1 MVDTQ
6 GMLTVWNL
14 MDTMNEI
21 KSERLEALMLDDR
34 YRDKVKNIDL
44 KLYSN
49 AQLGEDLLVESN
61 FAPNGKKQVDLKVY
75 VSKRAK
81 GEPARRVCKAV
92 YTLAIEAKQYGEW
105 ARFDVSVCG
114 YMCFCMVFHPPAAIA
129 AHRTYNE
136 YDLCLP

>member
-1 MVDTQ
+1 MWGRFFYVYNLNEMKNFFTTVRKAGPLKTRKQLSINGNMVDTQ

-81 GEPARRVCKAV
+81 GEPSRRVCKAV
-92 YTLAIEAKQYGEW
+92 YTLAIEAK
-105 ARFDVSVCG
+105 
-114 YMCFCMVFHPPAAIA
+114 
-129 AHRTYNE
+129 
-136 YDLCLP
+136 

>member
-1 MVDTQ
+1 MKNFFTTVRKAGPLKTRKQLSINGNMVDTQ

-21 KSERLEALMLDDR
+21 KSERLQALMLDER

-75 VSKRAK
+75 VSKRTK

-92 YTLAIEAKQYGEW
+92 YTLAIEAK
-105 ARFDVSVCG
+105 
-114 YMCFCMVFHPPAAIA
+114 
-129 AHRTYNE
+129 
-136 YDLCLP
+136 

>member
-1 MVDTQ
+1 MWGRFFYVYNLNEMKNFFTTVRKAGPLKTRKQLSINGNMVDTQ

-21 KSERLEALMLDDR
+21 KSERLKSLMLDDR

-75 VSKRAK
+75 VSKRTK

-92 YTLAIEAKQYGEW
+92 YTLAIEAK
-105 ARFDVSVCG
+105 
-114 YMCFCMVFHPPAAIA
+114 
-129 AHRTYNE
+129 
-136 YDLCLP
+136 

>member
-1 MVDTQ
+1 MVDNQ

-21 KSERLEALMLDDR
+21 KSERLESLMLDDR

-92 YTLAIEAKQYGEW
+92 YTLAIEAK
-105 ARFDVSVCG
+105 
-114 YMCFCMVFHPPAAIA
+114 
-129 AHRTYNE
+129 
-136 YDLCLP
+136 

>member
-1 MVDTQ
+1 MKNFFTTVRKAGPLKTRKQLSINGNMVDTQ

-21 KSERLEALMLDDR
+21 KSERLESLMLDDR

-75 VSKRAK
+75 VSKRTK

-92 YTLAIEAKQYGEW
+92 YTLAIEAK
-105 ARFDVSVCG
+105 
-114 YMCFCMVFHPPAAIA
+114 
-129 AHRTYNE
+129 
-136 YDLCLP
+136 

>member
-1 MVDTQ
+1 MKNFFTTVRKAGPLKTRKQLSIDGNMVDTQ

-75 VSKRAK
+75 VSKRTK

-92 YTLAIEAKQYGEW
+92 YTLAIEAK
-105 ARFDVSVCG
+105 
-114 YMCFCMVFHPPAAIA
+114 
-129 AHRTYNE
+129 
-136 YDLCLP
+136 

>member
-1 MVDTQ
+1 MWRRFFYVYNLNEMKNFFTTVRKAGPLKTRKQLSIDGNMVDTQ

-21 KSERLEALMLDDR
+21 KSERLESLMLDDR

-75 VSKRAK
+75 VSKRTK

-92 YTLAIEAKQYGEW
+92 YTLAIEAK
-105 ARFDVSVCG
+105 
-114 YMCFCMVFHPPAAIA
+114 
-129 AHRTYNE
+129 
-136 YDLCLP
+136 

>member
-1 MVDTQ
+1 MWGRFFYVYNLNEMKNFFTTVRKAGPLKTRKQLSINGNMVDTQ

-92 YTLAIEAKQYGEW
+92 YTLAIEVK
-105 ARFDVSVCG
+105 
-114 YMCFCMVFHPPAAIA
+114 
-129 AHRTYNE
+129 
-136 YDLCLP
+136 

>member
-1 MVDTQ
+1 MKNFFTTVRKAGPLKTRKQLSINGNMVDTQ

-75 VSKRAK
+75 VSKRTK

-92 YTLAIEAKQYGEW
+92 YTLAIEAK
-105 ARFDVSVCG
+105 
-114 YMCFCMVFHPPAAIA
+114 
-129 AHRTYNE
+129 
-136 YDLCLP
+136 

>member
-1 MVDTQ
+1 MKNFFTTVRKAGPLKTRKQLSIDGNMVDTQ

-21 KSERLEALMLDDR
+21 KSERLESLMLDDR

-75 VSKRAK
+75 VSKRTK

-92 YTLAIEAKQYGEW
+92 YTLAIEAK
-105 ARFDVSVCG
+105 
-114 YMCFCMVFHPPAAIA
+114 
-129 AHRTYNE
+129 
-136 YDLCLP
+136 

>member
-14 MDTMNEI
+14 MDTMNGI
-21 KSERLEALMLDDR
+21 KSERLEALMLDGC

-49 AQLGEDLLVESN
+49 AKLGEDLLVESN

-92 YTLAIEAKQYGEW
+92 YTLAIEAK
-105 ARFDVSVCG
+105 
-114 YMCFCMVFHPPAAIA
+114 
-129 AHRTYNE
+129 
-136 YDLCLP
+136 

>member
-1 MVDTQ
+1 MKNFFTTVRKAGPLKTRKQLSINGNMVDNQ

-21 KSERLEALMLDDR
+21 KSERLESLMLDDR

-75 VSKRAK
+75 VSKRGK

-92 YTLAIEAKQYGEW
+92 YTLAIEAK
-105 ARFDVSVCG
+105 
-114 YMCFCMVFHPPAAIA
+114 
-129 AHRTYNE
+129 
-136 YDLCLP
+136 

>member
-1 MVDTQ
+1 MKNFFTTVRKAGPLKTRKQLSIDGNMVDTQ

-75 VSKRAK
+75 VSKRTK

-92 YTLAIEAKQYGEW
+92 HLIGAKKT
-105 ARFDVSVCG
+105 VVHNHTPS
-114 YMCFCMVFHPPAAIA
+114 
-129 AHRTYNE
+129 
-136 YDLCLP
+136 

>member
-1 MVDTQ
+1 MWGRFFYVYNLNEMKNFFTTVRKAGPLKTRKQLSINGNMVDTQ

-21 KSERLEALMLDDR
+21 KSERLESLMLDDR

-75 VSKRAK
+75 VSKRTK

-92 YTLAIEAKQYGEW
+92 YTLAIEAK
-105 ARFDVSVCG
+105 
-114 YMCFCMVFHPPAAIA
+114 
-129 AHRTYNE
+129 
-136 YDLCLP
+136 